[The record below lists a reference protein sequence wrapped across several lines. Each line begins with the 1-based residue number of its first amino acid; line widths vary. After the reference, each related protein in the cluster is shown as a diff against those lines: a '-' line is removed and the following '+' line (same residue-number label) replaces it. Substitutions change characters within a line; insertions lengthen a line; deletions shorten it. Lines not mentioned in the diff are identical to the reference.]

1 MGQRIVLVGHCGID
15 APRLE
20 QAVARCVP
28 SAEVITIN
36 SEHRLEEVCDEGAD
50 LLLIN
55 RELPFGFDVEE
66 GIELMR
72 ELKQMHPT
80 VKLMLVSNRRDAQE
94 RASEAGG
101 IEGFGKA
108 DIGSK
113 KVSACLHDALK
124 KQKPN

>member
-1 MGQRIVLVGHCGID
+1 MPQRIVLVGHCGVD

-20 QAVARCVP
+20 AAVSRCVP
-28 SAEVITIN
+28 SAEVISVN

-55 RELPFGFDVEE
+55 RELPFGFDAEE

-72 ELKQMHPT
+72 ELKQVHPT
-80 VKLMLVSNRRDAQE
+80 VKLMLVSDRRDAQAK
-94 RASEAGG
+94 ASEAGG

-113 KVSACLHDALK
+113 RVSSCLRQAL